1 MLKLGVVV
9 AALALTAGAAHA
21 DTVVNVQL
29 GDPANEAAMVMKA
42 DKTTA
47 KAGKV
52 VFEVTN
58 ASKTTVHEM
67 IVVALS
73 SAGQKLPMDAKT
85 DTVEEKKIRDLG
97 EAADLDPGTKKSLTL
112 KLKPGKYVLIC
123 NQPSHYSH
131 GMKVS
136 FTVTP

>member
-1 MLKLGVVV
+1 MRVLGAIAAV
-9 AALALTAGAAHA
+9 ALACGVAHA
-21 DTVVNVQL
+21 DTVVNVRL
-29 GDPANEAAMVMKA
+29 GDPADETLMTMSA

-58 ASKTTVHEM
+58 AAKSTVHEM
-67 IVVALS
+67 IVVAVS
-73 SAGQKLPMDAKT
+73 SADQKLPMDAKT
-85 DTVEEKKIRDLG
+85 DTVQEKKIRDLG

-112 KLKPGKYVLIC
+112 KLKPGKYLLIC
-123 NQPSHYSH
+123 NQPGHYSH
-131 GMKVS
+131 GMKVA

>member
-1 MLKLGVVV
+1 MRMLGIL
-9 AALALTAGAAHA
+9 ASAFALAGGVACA
-21 DTVVNVQL
+21 DTVVKVQL
-29 GDPANEAAMVMKA
+29 GDPANDAAMTMTA
-42 DKTTA
+42 DKTIA

-52 VFEVTN
+52 VFDVTN

-73 SAGQKLPMDAKT
+73 SAGEKLPMDAKA
-85 DTVEEKKIRDLG
+85 DKVEEKKVRDLG

-112 KLKPGKYVLIC
+112 KLKPGKYLLIC

-131 GMKVS
+131 GMKVA

>member
-1 MLKLGVVV
+1 MRWLGMWV
-9 AALALTAGAAHA
+9 AALALAGGVARA
-21 DTVVNVQL
+21 DTMVKVQL
-29 GDPANEAAMVMKA
+29 GDPADETLMTMSA
-42 DKTTA
+42 DKTSV

-58 ASKTTVHEM
+58 AAKTTVHEM

-73 SAGQKLPMDAKT
+73 SADQKLPINAKT

-97 EAADLDPGTKKSLTL
+97 EAADLNPGTKKSLTL
-112 KLKPGKYVLIC
+112 KLKPGKYALIC
-123 NQPSHYSH
+123 NQPGHYSH
-131 GMKVS
+131 GMKIA